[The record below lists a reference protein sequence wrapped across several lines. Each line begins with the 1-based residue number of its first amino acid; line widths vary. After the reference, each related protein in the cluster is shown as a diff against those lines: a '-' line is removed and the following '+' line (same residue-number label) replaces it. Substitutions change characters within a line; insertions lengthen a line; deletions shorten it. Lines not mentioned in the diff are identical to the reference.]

1 MSFKFELRAVTPN
14 ALDLIEEAG
23 RICYDSP
30 MNKET
35 QEKFIAKRVKEGHES
50 ILEHASATF
59 VVDGLS
65 RSYSHQQV
73 RHRLASYS
81 QQSQRYVKAEDFE
94 YVTPETISNKPE
106 IAQEY
111 HELMN
116 SIKAFYTKA
125 TGNGVPAED
134 ARMALPNACCTK
146 IMFTMN
152 FRSLRNFIKLRAD
165 KHAQWEIRKL
175 ATEILL
181 IMNKSYRCCFE
192 DLMEKFEV

>member
-35 QEKFIAKRVKEGHES
+35 QGKFIAKRVKEGHES

-59 VVDGLS
+59 VVEGLS

-73 RHRLASYS
+73 RHRLASFS

-111 HELMN
+111 HALMN
-116 SIKAFYTKA
+116 CIKAFYTRA

-175 ATEILL
+175 ATEILVT
-181 IMNKSYRCCFE
+181 MNNDYPCCFE
-192 DLMEKFEV
+192 DLAEKFEV